1 MKLTNKS
8 ANAEN
13 QRKITD
19 LLKLKGR
26 VYVRLASKE
35 IGQRFL
41 QEAEREGF
49 TFCDGV
55 KPTEREHDDI
65 FEINKDMTINYVGFI
80 GHIAFSGAKRVGGER
95 LFRVDYE
102 KYSENAKDYICA

>member
-1 MKLTNKS
+1 MKLTTKS

-26 VYVRLASKE
+26 VYVYLANKV

-41 QEAEREGF
+41 QNAEQEGF
-49 TFCDGV
+49 TFCGGA
-55 KPTEREHDDI
+55 KPTEREYDDI
-65 FEINKDMTINYVGFI
+65 FAINKDMTINYVGFI
-80 GHIAFSGAKRVGGER
+80 GHIASRSAKRIGGER
-95 LFRVDYE
+95 LFKVDYE
-102 KYSENAKDYICA
+102 KYCQNSKDYICK